1 MTKMSYFFLIHKT
14 TSVRRKYYKLNIVI
28 LLTTIL
34 KILVKYYGRAA
45 GRDAYLGNDWQW
57 VLM

>member
-1 MTKMSYFFLIHKT
+1 MTKMSYFCLIHKT

-34 KILVKYYGRAA
+34 KILVKYYDRSACS
-45 GRDAYLGNDWQW
+45 DAYLGKNY
-57 VLM
+57 